1 LGAESGIVGDNACV
15 VLPGLWHVICGLS
28 SGKNHFTQSRGGA
41 KGKKMFFFA
50 TLRLC
55 EKNYFTQRRQAA
67 KGGHSIFGKST
78 GAGIAA
84 FFIPQAVLP
93 GIVGRM
99 IIRPY
104 TWNWGLD
111 GGNGSG
117 RLSES
122 GFSGFQDFQDYGR

>member
-1 LGAESGIVGDNACV
+1 
-15 VLPGLWHVICGLS
+15 
-28 SGKNHFTQSRGGA
+28 
-41 KGKKMFFFA
+41 MFFFA

-78 GAGIAA
+78 GAGIAV

-99 IIRPY
+99 VIRPY
-104 TWNWGLD
+104 AWNWGG
-111 GGNGSG
+111 GGNEPE